1 MARGLARDHD
11 EKRASLRKGAAQYF
25 AAHGFDRA
33 SLSGASKQLG
43 ISKALI
49 YHYWPSKEDLLF
61 DIFNE
66 HFTELLDAVEAA
78 QDEGLPGLI
87 AAILAVYEDS
97 DPEHKLQ
104 LDALKL
110 LPTDRQAPLMA
121 AQRRLVAMM
130 SSAVAK
136 EAPGLS
142 ADQLRAAVMTVFGIL
157 NWVYMWHRPGKG
169 MSRADYAKMAAE
181 FVRGGLKAL

>member
-1 MARGLARDHD
+1 
-11 EKRASLRKGAAQYF
+11 
-25 AAHGFDRA
+25 
-33 SLSGASKQLG
+33 
-43 ISKALI
+43 
-49 YHYWPSKEDLLF
+49 
-61 DIFNE
+61 
-66 HFTELLDAVEAA
+66 
-78 QDEGLPGLI
+78 
-87 AAILAVYEDS
+87 
-97 DPEHKLQ
+97 
-104 LDALKL
+104 
-110 LPTDRQAPLMA
+110 
-121 AQRRLVAMM
+121 MM